1 MFDRKP
7 PALLQSENTDK
18 HVNCLKMR
26 KKSLLWT
33 YLHAI
38 RPDFISKLD
47 QCQSE
52 IRLMSLVNF

>member
-38 RPDFISKLD
+38 RPDFISMLD